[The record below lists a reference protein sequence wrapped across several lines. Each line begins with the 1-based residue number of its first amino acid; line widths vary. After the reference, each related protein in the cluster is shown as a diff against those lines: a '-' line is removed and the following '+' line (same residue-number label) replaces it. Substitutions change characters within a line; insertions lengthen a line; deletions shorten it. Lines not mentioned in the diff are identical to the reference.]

1 MSSPPEEPVDNE
13 PPPPPAEPAPRPAWT
28 RRLAP
33 AILVAGVL
41 LAGSVLFKGMPEE
54 REIELR
60 LDDASTVVQLDVTW
74 TDRSPSEG
82 AADVAPVHGSSWRF
96 AEGTAPKAL
105 LTKVRLPDG
114 LYNLEIAV
122 ARTRGRDVTSR
133 AITLGDA
140 SRITFPVR

>member
-1 MSSPPEEPVDNE
+1 MSSTPREPLDNE
-13 PPPPPAEPAPRPAWT
+13 APPPAEPAPRPAWT

-41 LAGSVLFKGMPEE
+41 LGGSVLFKGLPEE

-74 TDRSPSEG
+74 TDRSASEG

>member
-1 MSSPPEEPVDNE
+1 MSSLPQEPSE
-13 PPPPPAEPAPRPAWT
+13 PITPPAEPAPRPAWT

-60 LDDASTVVQLDVTW
+60 LDDASTVVQLDMTW
-74 TDRSPSEG
+74 TDRSASDG
-82 AADVAPVHGSSWRF
+82 VADVAPVHGSTWRF

-114 LYNLEIAV
+114 RYDLEIAV

>member
-1 MSSPPEEPVDNE
+1 MSSIDQEALDHEQEEQ
-13 PPPPPAEPAPRPAWT
+13 PAEPERRPPWT

-33 AILVAGVL
+33 VILFAGAL

-60 LDDASTVVQLDVTW
+60 LDDAATIVQLDMTW
-74 TDRSPSEG
+74 TDPSSG
-82 AADVAPVHGSSWRF
+82 DSAAGDAPIHGSSWHF
-96 AEGTAPKAL
+96 AAGTAPRAV

-114 LYNLEIAV
+114 LYRLEITV
-122 ARTRGRDVTSR
+122 DRTSGRDVTSR
-133 AITLGDA
+133 PVTLGDA

>member
-1 MSSPPEEPVDNE
+1 MSSTPQEPLDNE
-13 PPPPPAEPAPRPAWT
+13 PPPPPAEPAPRPVWT
-28 RRLAP
+28 RRLAS

-41 LAGSVLFKGMPEE
+41 LAGSVLFKGLPEE

-74 TDRSPSEG
+74 TDRSASDG

-114 LYNLEIAV
+114 LYDLEIAV